1 MTKKSMSSVSAFII
15 GVFMFAAI
23 QVNVAH
29 ALTTIEDGCLD
40 CHYRG
45 SSIVPDAK
53 QFENGTSWHS
63 FHKDFSCSSCHP
75 GSAGSKPISVAD
87 CRTCHNSP
95 CSWQDFHENNVG
107 RTCYECHTECD
118 TQLPECGNGIIEA
131 GEQCDDGNSI
141 DGDCCN
147 ANCQFEQAGSPC
159 PDPGYCNGEET
170 CDGGGNCLAGNP
182 IDCNDGVDCTDDS
195 CVESNRTCVNRP
207 NNRNCSDDGLFC
219 TGDEFCDALND
230 CSSSGDPCQNGT
242 VCNEPNG
249 SCDPEAA
256 CGDGV
261 VNPGEECDD
270 GNGEDGDCC
279 SALCAFESAGSLC
292 ADNQYCN
299 GEEACDGTGNCQPGL
314 PIDCGDG
321 IACTDDACDEVNDVC
336 ANTPDNGTC
345 DDGQYCNGVETCD
358 LISGCEPG
366 IPVNCSDGVDCTNDD
381 CDEINDTCVYT
392 PDGNNCP
399 DDGLFCNG
407 DEFCHPQNDCSSR
420 GDPCLNGTVCDEDAG
435 FCGPPPSCGD
445 GIVDQ
450 GEDCDDGNTAS
461 GDCCS
466 VDCQFESGGSSC
478 SDEQYCNG
486 EETCDGIGNC
496 QPGVAVDCSDGVACT
511 VDACDEV
518 NNVCVNTLND
528 NNCPD
533 DGLFCTGQEI
543 CDPVNG
549 CLSLGN
555 PCLPEENCDEA
566 SNQCVVSPECSLDV
580 DCDDGLFC
588 NGDELCDADGM
599 CQPGTGPCPPEETC
613 NEETDQ
619 CVAVEVDLDI
629 AGLRA
634 TKGVRLKRVKDVVLK
649 LVVQN
654 NGRQDA
660 AHRRATI
667 TGVQNG
673 EEVYYE
679 TVPVNDPVGKGRT
692 SWPFPSYRPTDE
704 GTIEWTATIDD
715 DDLDD
720 DTKTV
725 RTIVLP

>member
-1 MTKKSMSSVSAFII
+1 
-15 GVFMFAAI
+15 
-23 QVNVAH
+23 
-29 ALTTIEDGCLD
+29 
-40 CHYRG
+40 
-45 SSIVPDAK
+45 
-53 QFENGTSWHS
+53 
-63 FHKDFSCSSCHP
+63 
-75 GSAGSKPISVAD
+75 
-87 CRTCHNSP
+87 
-95 CSWQDFHENNVG
+95 
-107 RTCYECHTECD
+107 
-118 TQLPECGNGIIEA
+118 
-131 GEQCDDGNSI
+131 
-141 DGDCCN
+141 
-147 ANCQFEQAGSPC
+147 
-159 PDPGYCNGEET
+159 
-170 CDGGGNCLAGNP
+170 
-182 IDCNDGVDCTDDS
+182 
-195 CVESNRTCVNRP
+195 
-207 NNRNCSDDGLFC
+207 
-219 TGDEFCDALND
+219 
-230 CSSSGDPCQNGT
+230 
-242 VCNEPNG
+242 
-249 SCDPEAA
+249 
-256 CGDGV
+256 
-261 VNPGEECDD
+261 
-270 GNGEDGDCC
+270 
-279 SALCAFESAGSLC
+279 
-292 ADNQYCN
+292 
-299 GEEACDGTGNCQPGL
+299 L

-321 IACTDDACDEVNDVC
+321 IACTDDACDEVNDAC
-336 ANTPDNGTC
+336 LNTPDNGTC

-358 LISGCEPG
+358 L
-366 IPVNCSDGVDCTNDD
+366 ND